1 MKFNFKNISRTFL
14 GMLIG
19 ITLIVD
25 LVVPNIH
32 VRSYN
37 NTLSIDQK
45 IGMNG
50 HIDVPRDILYAGG
63 VVREYHNFGWSIT
76 ENKQMYFDRFSW
88 WDFDGYYKDLYEHGI
103 TILPCIQMGEQAVFG
118 RNRNEK
124 PVILGDD
131 TTDPMS
137 YGIHANYLYNYAAR
151 YGKTVVPEEK
161 LNLDP
166 NDTYKSGL
174 GYITYYEDWNEP
186 DKTWQGPDAQF
197 NSTELAAMLSADY
210 DGHEGRLGD
219 TYGVKQADPN
229 SKLVMGGMAG
239 GSTMVKWLEEMQA
252 WANANRTDKKL
263 PLDVINYHQY
273 AGTHSP
279 ENSSFVSD
287 ALKIITWRDNNARDK
302 EIWITEFGWDTNL
315 GSVKHA
321 APSEDTQRDWI
332 IREYLIG
339 DRIGLDRM
347 TVYDALNDGPSSD
360 TTQYSTSGLATKVS
374 EGTVKKSSWYGVNT
388 LKNTL
393 KGFRLSEVIKE
404 DNEMYIYKYVNGDVI
419 CYVLWSPT
427 ENGTVIENY
436 SLSIEKNKDATLTV
450 LKDKEALGVTTN
462 LTVTDSKVNVTVS
475 ESPIFIKLTNKVKV
489 ADPEPVIDD
498 NTKDE
503 PVSDND
509 TKEEPIIDNTKTEE
523 PKEDIN
529 EPVIDD
535 NQDDEGENKP
545 VIEDSKDEE
554 TKETEEPKE
563 EDNTPAEEVKVEP
576 KTTET
581 TNNSTYVQPK
591 RNYYYNYSSGSGNTN
606 TTNNNTVKEEPKEE
620 VKVESETEE
629 ETEPVYKDAEKLIRT
644 DDSNKYEERR
654 IEYFDDEVTIPVII
668 ISLVLI
674 IIITLIPSRRRYR

>member
-1 MKFNFKNISRTFL
+1 MKRLFKKMLSFI
-14 GMLIG
+14 MLIMFG
-19 ITLIVD
+19 TTNTSVYALTL
-25 LVVPNIH
+25 
-32 VRSYN
+32 
-37 NTLSIDQK
+37 DQK

-50 HIDVPRDILYAGG
+50 HIDVPRNILYAGG

-76 ENKQMYFDRFSW
+76 SNKQMFFKRFSY

-103 TILPCIQMGEQAVFG
+103 TILPCIQMGEQSVFN

-124 PVILGDD
+124 PVMKGDS

-137 YGIHANYLYNYAAR
+137 YKIHANYMYNYAAR
-151 YGKTVVPEEK
+151 YGHTVVSKDK

-229 SKLVMGGMAG
+229 AKLVMGGMAG
-239 GSTMVKWLEEMQA
+239 GSTMVKWLTEMKE
-252 WANANRTDKKL
+252 WANNNRTDKQL

-279 ENSSFVSD
+279 ENSTFVSD
-287 ALKIITWRDNNARDK
+287 AMKIINWRNANAPGK
-302 EIWITEFGWDTNL
+302 EIWITEFGWDTNT
-315 GSVKHA
+315 GSTKHA

-393 KGFRLSEVIKE
+393 KGYSFAGVVRE
-404 DNEMYIYKYVNGDVI
+404 DSEMYIYKYTNGTSTY
-419 CYVLWSPT
+419 YVLWSPT
-427 ENGTVIENY
+427 ENNSVIKNY
-436 SLSIEKNKDATLTV
+436 SLNVGDYKESTLTV
-450 LKDKEALGVTTN
+450 LKNKEDLGVTTN
-462 LTVTDSKVNVTVS
+462 LTIKNNKVVVDVS
-475 ESPIFIKLTNKVKV
+475 ESPIFVKV
-489 ADPEPVIDD
+489 
-498 NTKDE
+498 
-503 PVSDND
+503 S
-509 TKEEPIIDNTKTEE
+509 
-523 PKEDIN
+523 
-529 EPVIDD
+529 
-535 NQDDEGENKP
+535 G
-545 VIEDSKDEE
+545 
-554 TKETEEPKE
+554 
-563 EDNTPAEEVKVEP
+563 KVE
-576 KTTET
+576 
-581 TNNSTYVQPK
+581 NNT
-591 RNYYYNYSSGSGNTN
+591 NTN
-606 TTNNNTVKEEPKEE
+606 TTIPSNNTNTQNNTNIQENNAIQENTNSNTSIQNKKEDIKENSEVEETTSEVKEDKN
-620 VKVESETEE
+620 
-629 ETEPVYKDAEKLIRT
+629 EKYYDIL
-644 DDSNKYEERR
+644 KY
-654 IEYFDDEVTIPVII
+654 VVIVA
-668 ISLVLI
+668 LLI
-674 IIITLIPSRRRYR
+674 ILFILV